1 MVSKK
6 PGKQRLRL
14 YTLPLHRRHVL
25 LSATLSPELRKKYG
39 RRSLPVRKGDRVR
52 IMRGDFKKLEGEV
65 LKVDRKKVAV
75 IVEGA
80 TVRKADGT
88 EVPRKIH
95 PSNLMIVKLA
105 QDKKREKALSRSGS
119 QKASTKR

>member
-1 MVSKK
+1 
-6 PGKQRLRL
+6 
-14 YTLPLHRRHVL
+14 
-25 LSATLSPELRKKYG
+25 
-39 RRSLPVRKGDRVR
+39 RKGDRVR